1 MLSLTGLS
9 FALLMIPHFGIT
21 HQLNKISTGHQN
33 YDKLII
39 IIIAEMQ
46 WSAKLNLLI
55 LSDIVMHNY

>member
-9 FALLMIPHFGIT
+9 FALLMIPPFGIT

-39 IIIAEMQ
+39 IIAEMH

>member
-1 MLSLTGLS
+1 
-9 FALLMIPHFGIT
+9 MIPPFGIN
-21 HQLNKISTGHQN
+21 HQLNKIPTGHQN

-39 IIIAEMQ
+39 IIIIAEMH